1 MTREDGLVGFERAL
15 GRAHMECDGECD
27 RAKAVWQDY
36 LARVRAFTAGCSRSV
51 DFDRVLEGHWFF
63 LYVQEMDLEWQ
74 EDKLIEEQ
82 AQGLYSFDGRDLLT
96 ELEELHER
104 VARVESERAIE
115 AMQLSWS
122 AMEISDALVN
132 LGAFPIRDIPAHPES
147 TQDVLMVDSLVWER
161 LQEEH
166 ASGADPWV

>member
-1 MTREDGLVGFERAL
+1 
-15 GRAHMECDGECD
+15 
-27 RAKAVWQDY
+27 
-36 LARVRAFTAGCSRSV
+36 
-51 DFDRVLEGHWFF
+51 
-63 LYVQEMDLEWQ
+63 
-74 EDKLIEEQ
+74 LIEEQ

-122 AMEISDALVN
+122 VMEISDALVN

-166 ASGADPWV
+166 ASGAGPWV